1 MVNQPAWDS
10 TSEEL
15 VRSSKTV
22 EFHLQPLI
30 DELNSLTLNA
40 PTQDAPNKVKG
51 NLNDRKR
58 LRNIALRD
66 EMIH

>member
-40 PTQDAPNKVKG
+40 PTQETANKVKG
-51 NLNDRKR
+51 NLNHRE
-58 LRNIALRD
+58 NA
-66 EMIH
+66 

>member
-30 DELNSLTLNA
+30 DELNNLTVNA
-40 PTQDAPNKVKG
+40 PTQDKIKG
-51 NLNDRKR
+51 IYKQFLIVDILSLLVYDK
-58 LRNIALRD
+58 IQ
-66 EMIH
+66 I